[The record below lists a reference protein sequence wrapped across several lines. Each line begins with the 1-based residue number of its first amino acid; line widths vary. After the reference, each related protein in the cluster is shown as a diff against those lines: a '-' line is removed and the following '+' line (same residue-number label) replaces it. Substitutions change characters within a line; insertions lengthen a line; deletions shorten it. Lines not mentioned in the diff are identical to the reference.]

1 MHCFAFTPIETATQ
15 ADWEAYRKASDALP
29 GQIPGLKR
37 VWHGKLNR
45 PLSQNLLKFADPE
58 AGKKMRADKKGTT
71 EFYMVER
78 QHGACMEFENL
89 QAFQTY
95 GAHPA
100 HKTWVDAYA
109 KVACRRHDHVPDH
122 PRLASHEVADA
133 RHSFTAWMFA
143 TPSFCSHLSR
153 AFLPS
158 RA

>member
-1 MHCFAFTPIETATQ
+1 MNRIGTCIAGIAITAAAALAGEKTVMHCFAFTPIETATQ
-15 ADWEAYRKASDALP
+15 VEWDAYWKASDALP

-71 EFYMVER
+71 EFSIVER
-78 QHGACMEFENL
+78 KHGACMEFDNL
-89 QAFQTY
+89 QAFQSY

-109 KVACRRHDHVPDH
+109 KVRVEGTTTYQIIPD
-122 PRLASHEVADA
+122 
-133 RHSFTAWMFA
+133 
-143 TPSFCSHLSR
+143 
-153 AFLPS
+153 
-158 RA
+158 